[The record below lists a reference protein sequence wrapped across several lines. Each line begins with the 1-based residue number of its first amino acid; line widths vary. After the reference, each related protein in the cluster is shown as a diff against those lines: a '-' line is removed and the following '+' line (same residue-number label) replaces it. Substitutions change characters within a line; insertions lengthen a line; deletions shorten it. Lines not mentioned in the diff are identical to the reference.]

1 MPMQG
6 SGLFNM
12 LTNIGFK
19 EIELACPSAY
29 KDDFDFVRSYHIP
42 EDARISVLTQA
53 RNRLIEKSIESLK
66 SVIKAIISA
75 LNKAT

>member
-1 MPMQG
+1 MQS

-19 EIELACPSAY
+19 EIELAFPSAY
-29 KDDFDFVRSYHIP
+29 KDDFDFVRSLIANNHIP

-53 RNRLIEKSIESLK
+53 RNCLIEKSIESLK
-66 SVIKAIISA
+66 SVINSDNICIK
-75 LNKAT
+75 